1 MSAERSVAFHK
12 AMWGSKVAS
21 RWRRRKNV
29 VRPIGCCVLSTRSKE
44 ETMSIGAAAALAFMI
59 DLFLPVRRQDLTKPT
74 SENVASFQAKWERL
88 LGRI

>member
-1 MSAERSVAFHK
+1 MSK
-12 AMWGSKVAS
+12 
-21 RWRRRKNV
+21 
-29 VRPIGCCVLSTRSKE
+29 
-44 ETMSIGAAAALAFMI
+44 GAATALALMI